1 VHLTVALVDYRLEG
15 AHRWGAGSRCL
26 TDLGQGAHARVFL
39 EPNQRFRLPVDG
51 NRDTI
56 MIGPGTGVAPFRAF
70 VQHRAA
76 TGARGR
82 NWLFF
87 GNRHFRGEFL
97 YQVEWQEA
105 LAKKQ
110 LHRLDLAFS
119 RDGAERVYVQ
129 HRMQEQAAELYAWV
143 EGGAYIYVCGDAS
156 RMAPDVQSALVSIGM
171 QQGHLSAEGAAEW
184 LQKLT
189 REGRYVR
196 DVY

>member
-1 VHLTVALVDYRLEG
+1 
-15 AHRWGAGSRCL
+15 
-26 TDLGQGAHARVFL
+26 
-39 EPNQRFRLPVDG
+39 
-51 NRDTI
+51 

-70 VQHRAA
+70 VQHRVA

-87 GNRHFRGEFL
+87 GNRHFRSEFL

-129 HRMQEQAAELYAWV
+129 HWMQEQAAELYAWV
-143 EGGAYIYVCGDAS
+143 EGGAYVYVCGDAS
-156 RMAPDVQSALVSIGM
+156 RMAPDVQSALVPIGM

-184 LQKLT
+184 LQTANARGPVCERRLLT
-189 REGRYVR
+189 LNSISVR
-196 DVY
+196 SADMNIPDDADDLSGFDPN